1 MDPIILWRVIPIPLF
16 YRAKPC
22 GHIHPYKV
30 TYQRHFEIKVKKN
43 IFSSTKKKKNHR
55 GNAVSLQCWLSLSI
69 YARLYLFTLPGFWLT
84 INIRENLYAV
94 KPSIWLA
101 LSAAHHQPCPCTHV
115 LKIQVIKTLCA
126 HDLCKSISGAFCLPT
141 WRTGISDS

>member
-43 IFSSTKKKKNHR
+43 IFSSTKKKNHLWKCCEP
-55 GNAVSLQCWLSLSI
+55 AVLIKFLHLRTTLSVHITWLLAYYQRQGKPLCSETLYLIGSLSRPSP
-69 YARLYLFTLPGFWLT
+69 ALPLH
-84 INIRENLYAV
+84 A
-94 KPSIWLA
+94 
-101 LSAAHHQPCPCTHV
+101 C
-115 LKIQVIKTLCA
+115 IKN
-126 HDLCKSISGAFCLPT
+126 
-141 WRTGISDS
+141 TGY